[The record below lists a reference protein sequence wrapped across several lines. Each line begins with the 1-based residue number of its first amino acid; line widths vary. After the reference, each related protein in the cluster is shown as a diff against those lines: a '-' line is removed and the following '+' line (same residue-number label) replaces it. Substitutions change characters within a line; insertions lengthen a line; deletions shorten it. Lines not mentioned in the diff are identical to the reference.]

1 MHSDVEARYQ
11 KALTELGVR
20 KRWYQTATDLYY
32 AAVIGAVDEIE
43 NAEIIVRVRQLDVV
57 LPPTHDLH
65 LIKETLAAIIA
76 SRDLDVETFVAD
88 VDAVTGSLREAVR
101 SKRLRRLAAAVVVA
115 ANDGGF
121 EVVADRV
128 ATMYTAWNEKHRVL
142 TNALDLTLAG
152 ITGAAGLDP
161 VTALDRAE
169 GADQRLTEAGY
180 SSEWEVARILAI
192 DRSGQATD
200 RFLSLASEQRGRR
213 RKPLTDRRHLIA
225 IAALADHPSHELVD
239 LVSHRFESL
248 RAGRLRPDQK
258 TRLTLAALLTLGAS
272 VPPENR
278 LRTVFHGFAIRE
290 HYVSS
295 YAEAT
300 SG

>member
-1 MHSDVEARYQ
+1 MHSNVEARYQ

-20 KRWYQTATDLYY
+20 TRWYQTDTDLYY
-32 AAVIGAVDEIE
+32 AAVIGAVDGIQ
-43 NAEIIVRVRQLDVV
+43 NADIIARARQFDVV
-57 LPPTHDLH
+57 LPPTHALH
-65 LIKETLAAIIA
+65 LIKQTLAAITA
-76 SRDLDVETFVAD
+76 SRDLEVEAFVAD
-88 VDAVTGSLREAVR
+88 VDAVTEPLRKAVR
-101 SKRLRRLAAAVVVA
+101 SKRLRKLAGAVVVA
-115 ANDGGF
+115 TNNGGF

-128 ATMYTAWNEKHRVL
+128 GTMYTARNEKYRL
-142 TNALDLTLAG
+142 RTNALDLTLAG
-152 ITGAAGLDP
+152 ITDAAGLDP

-169 GADQRLTEAGY
+169 AVDQNLTQTGY
-180 SSEWEVARILAI
+180 SNEWDVARILAI
-192 DRSGQATD
+192 DESRQATD
-200 RFLSLASEQRGRR
+200 RFLRLASEQRGRR

-225 IAALADHPSHELVD
+225 VAALADHPSHELVD

-248 RAGRLRPDQK
+248 RAGRFRPDQK

-272 VPPENR
+272 VPPENK